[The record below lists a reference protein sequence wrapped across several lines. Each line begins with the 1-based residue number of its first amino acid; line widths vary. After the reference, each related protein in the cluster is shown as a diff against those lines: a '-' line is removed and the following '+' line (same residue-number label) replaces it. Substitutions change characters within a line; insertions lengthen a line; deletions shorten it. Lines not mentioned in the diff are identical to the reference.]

1 MAKTMKTSKKQ
12 SAVGGQHSSGQ
23 SGRSNLKAY
32 IEDIKKISDWFE
44 GQEEIDL
51 EAALVKIREA
61 GELIKLSKDRL
72 VEVENEFKEIK
83 AKIESE

>member
-1 MAKTMKTSKKQ
+1 MAKTTKTTKERET
-12 SAVGGQHSSGQ
+12 AGGKHGQ
-23 SGRSNLKAY
+23 SSLKTY

-44 GQEEIDL
+44 NQSEIDL
-51 EAALVKIREA
+51 EEALVKIREA

-83 AKIESE
+83 AKVEEE

>member
-1 MAKTMKTSKKQ
+1 MAKTAKTPSKDQ
-12 SAVGGQHSSGQ
+12 P
-23 SGRSNLKAY
+23 NLKQY

-44 GQEEIDL
+44 EQDEIDL
-51 EAALVKIREA
+51 EEALVKIREA

-83 AKIESE
+83 IKIEEE